1 MDLLQNFLRG
11 SEREMTDED
20 LGLCVDA
27 LERAIVARATLE
39 ALGMEGASIDDLK
52 SYKNIFEGEMSRRE
66 TDRALEDWRR
76 AQDLIGEAIR

>member
-27 LERAIVARATLE
+27 LERAIEARATLE
-39 ALGMEGASIDDLK
+39 ALGMEDASIDDMTG
-52 SYKNIFEGEMSRRE
+52 YKDIFEGELSRRE

-76 AQDLIGEAIR
+76 VQNLIREAIR